1 MTVKMKVYSDFICP
15 FCFLAKGPLDEVA
28 KEKDVEIEWMPFELR
43 PSPYSKIDPWNE
55 PEKLGSWDAFILPTA
70 KKLGIEMRLP
80 RVSPHPYTH
89 LAFEGMS
96 ICERTWTR

>member
-1 MTVKMKVYSDFICP
+1 
-15 FCFLAKGPLDEVA
+15 
-28 KEKDVEIEWMPFELR
+28 MPFELR
-43 PSPYSKIDPWNE
+43 PSPYSKIDSWNE

-89 LAFEGMS
+89 LAF
-96 ICERTWTR
+96 